1 MRRFKKF
8 KTNTIKTT
16 TMSESNSRPWIKHV
30 IAGVIFLVLAALY
43 CSPELGGKKINAHD
57 SVSAVAAAK
66 EVSEYAAKGETILWS
81 NGMFSGMP
89 MFQVAYAP
97 KANLLL
103 IFDYYQTL
111 LPTGLMLLF
120 TLMLGFYF
128 LMAQLKINSWVS
140 ILASA
145 AFSLNTYFILS
156 IEAGHVTKLVAI
168 AMMPALLGLV
178 ISYFREPKFIKA
190 ILVGIFTG
198 LALKANHLQITYYT
212 IIAVAALGV
221 SELVLAIMAK
231 EIVGFFKKAG
241 MLLAFALLGAAA
253 NTVTL
258 WTTWDYS
265 KEATR
270 GGTSELTKNAGSA
283 VSKTG
288 LDFDY
293 AMNWSYGKA
302 ETFNLM
308 IPNFA
313 GGGSSMPMDLKSPFA
328 AALQAQNIDPNA
340 LGGMPT
346 YWGASDMGT
355 GGPTYMGA
363 IVIFLFVL
371 SLFLISKRWLAIVL
385 PLVLLSLFLAWGEN
399 MEGLSRFFFDN
410 VPMYNKFRAPSML
423 LSITG
428 FAMILSAALG
438 LNELIKEGIEK
449 DTLIKKL
456 YLAFGLTGG
465 LSLIFYLLGGSLFDF
480 SGAGDANF
488 LEMLKQNKIEPNG
501 IYQGL
506 LDTRLAIM
514 KADALRSFFFIALA
528 AGLVFSFLKNWLK
541 PTAVLASLMALV
553 VVDLW
558 MVDKRYLNKDD
569 FQKKSS
575 YADFIEP
582 SAADQQILQDQ
593 NGIYRVFNTTPPSGP
608 FNDATTSYFHKH
620 IGGYS
625 AVKLL
630 RYQEL
635 IENHLGKGNQKA
647 YDMLNMRYYIQQDPQ
662 TGAPV
667 ARPNPGA
674 LGNAWFVMNPL
685 IVKNADEENE
695 KLGDARF
702 NPRTQA
708 LVDQRFEKYVAGL
721 TMDTASFVGAKVEL
735 TNYHPDKMEY
745 KSSSSKEGL
754 AVFSEIWYKGN
765 TDWKATI
772 DGKDAEFI
780 RVNYVLRGLKIPAGD
795 HKIEFVFHPKS
806 HYTGSSISLAGSGL
820 LLALLAF
827 ELFRMNRKKA

>member
-1 MRRFKKF
+1 
-8 KTNTIKTT
+8 
-16 TMSESNSRPWIKHV
+16 MSESNSRPWMKHV

-178 ISYFREPKFIKA
+178 ISYFREPKFIKV

-198 LALKANHLQITYYT
+198 LAIKANHLQITYYT

-270 GGTSELTKNAGSA
+270 GGTSELTKNTGSA

-410 VPMYNKFRAPSML
+410 IPMYNKFRAPSML

-449 DTLIKKL
+449 DTLIEKL

-488 LEMLKQNKIEPNG
+488 LDMLKQNKIEPNG

-506 LDTRLAIM
+506 LDTRMAIM

-569 FQKKSS
+569 FQKKST

-593 NGIYRVFNTTPPSGP
+593 NGIYRVFNTTPQSGP

-674 LGNAWFVMNPL
+674 LGNAWFVMNPV

-695 KLGDARF
+695 KLADAAF

>member
-1 MRRFKKF
+1 
-8 KTNTIKTT
+8 
-16 TMSESNSRPWIKHV
+16 MSESNSRPWMKHV

-795 HKIEFVFHPKS
+795 HKIKFVFHPKS

>member
-1 MRRFKKF
+1 MA
-8 KTNTIKTT
+8 
-16 TMSESNSRPWIKHV
+16 ESTSRPWLKHL

-66 EVSEYAAKGETILWS
+66 EVSDYAAKGETILWS

-103 IFDYYQTL
+103 IFDYYQTK

-128 LMAQLKINSWVS
+128 LMAQLKINPLIS

-168 AMMPALLGLV
+168 AMMPALLGMV

-198 LALKANHLQITYYT
+198 LAIKANHLQITYYT

-241 MLLAFALLGAAA
+241 VLLAFAVLGAAT
-253 NTVTL
+253 NTITL
-258 WTTWDYS
+258 WTTWDYAQ
-265 KEATR
+265 EATR

-293 AMNWSYGKA
+293 AMNWSYGKT

-313 GGGSSMPMDLKSPFA
+313 GGSSTMPMDLKSPFA

-371 SLFLISKRWLAIVL
+371 SLFLISKRWLAIIL

-399 MEGLSRFFFDN
+399 LESLSRFFFDN

-438 LNELIKEGIEK
+438 LNALVQEDLDKEKLIN
-449 DTLIKKL
+449 KL
-456 YLAFGLTGG
+456 YWAFGLTGG
-465 LSLIFYLLGGSLFDF
+465 LCLLFFVFGGTLFDF
-480 SGAGDANF
+480 SSPGDSNF
-488 LEMLKQNKIEPNG
+488 LDMLKKNKIDPNG

-514 KADALRSFFFIALA
+514 KADALRSFAFIALA
-528 AGLVFSFLKNWLK
+528 AALVFSFLKNWLK
-541 PTAVLASLMALV
+541 PTVVLSSMLALV
-553 VVDLW
+553 VIDLW

-582 SAADQQILQDQ
+582 SPADQKILQDQ
-593 NGIYRVFNTTPPSGP
+593 NGIYRVFNTTPQSGP

-662 TGAPV
+662 SGAPV
-667 ARPNPGA
+667 AIPNPGA
-674 LGNAWFVMNPL
+674 LGNAWFVMNPVL
-685 IVKNADEENE
+685 VKNADEENE
-695 KLGDARF
+695 KLADSTF

-721 TMDTASFVGAKVEL
+721 NMDTSSFSTAKVEL

-745 KSSSSKEGL
+745 KSVSSKEGL

-765 TDWKATI
+765 TDWKASI
-772 DGKDAEFI
+772 DGKPVEFI
-780 RVNYVLRGLKIPAGD
+780 RVNYVLRGLKIPAGE
-795 HKIEFVFHPKS
+795 HKVEFVFHPES
-806 HYTGSSISLAGSGL
+806 HYTGKNISLAGSGL

-827 ELFRMNRKKA
+827 EIFRMSRKKA

>member
-1 MRRFKKF
+1 
-8 KTNTIKTT
+8 
-16 TMSESNSRPWIKHV
+16 MSESISRPWMKHL

-43 CSPELGGKKINAHD
+43 CSPELSGKKINAHD

-66 EVSEYAAKGETILWS
+66 EVSDYAAKGETILWS

-128 LMAQLKINSWVS
+128 LMAQLKINQLVS

-178 ISYFREPKFIKA
+178 ISYFREPKFIKV

-198 LALKANHLQITYYT
+198 LAIKANHLQITYYT

-293 AMNWSYGKA
+293 AMNWSYGKS

-385 PLVLLSLFLAWGEN
+385 PLVFLSLFLAWGEN

-438 LNELIKEGIEK
+438 LNELIKEGIDK

-456 YLAFGLTGG
+456 YWAFGLTGG
-465 LSLIFYLLGGSLFDF
+465 LSLVFYVLGGSLFEF
-480 SGAGDANF
+480 TGAGDANF

-541 PTAVLASLMALV
+541 PTVVLSSLLALV

-593 NGIYRVFNTTPPSGP
+593 NGIYRVFNTTPSSGP

-662 TGAPV
+662 SGAPV

-674 LGNAWFVMNPL
+674 LGNAWFVMNPV

-695 KLGDARF
+695 KLGDAGF

-721 TMDTASFVGAKVEL
+721 TMDTASFASAKVEL

-806 HYTGSSISLAGSGL
+806 HYTGSSISLAGSGI

>member
-1 MRRFKKF
+1 
-8 KTNTIKTT
+8 
-16 TMSESNSRPWIKHV
+16 MSESNSRPWMKHV

-178 ISYFREPKFIKA
+178 ISYFREPKFIKV

-198 LALKANHLQITYYT
+198 LAIKANHLQITYYT

-231 EIVGFFKKAG
+231 EIAGFFKKAG

-410 VPMYNKFRAPSML
+410 IPMYNKFRAPSML

-438 LNELIKEGIEK
+438 LNELIQEGIDK
-449 DTLIKKL
+449 DKLIKRL
-456 YLAFGLTGG
+456 YWAFGLTGG
-465 LSLIFYLLGGSLFDF
+465 LSLIFYVLGGSLFDF

-488 LEMLKQNKIEPNG
+488 LNMLKQNKIEPNG

-569 FQKKSS
+569 FQKKST

-593 NGIYRVFNTTPPSGP
+593 NGIYRVFNTTPQSGP

-674 LGNAWFVMNPL
+674 LGNAWFVMNPV

-695 KLGDARF
+695 KLGDAGF

>member
-1 MRRFKKF
+1 MSD
-8 KTNTIKTT
+8 TNQ
-16 TMSESNSRPWIKHV
+16 RPWMKHL

-43 CSPELGGKKINAHD
+43 CAPELSGKKINAHD

-128 LMAQLKINSWVS
+128 LMAQLKINHWVS

-198 LALKANHLQITYYT
+198 LAIKANHLQITYYT

-221 SELVLAIMAK
+221 SELVLAVMAK

-253 NTVTL
+253 NTVSL

-270 GGTSELTKNAGSA
+270 GGTSELTKNVGSA

-313 GGGSSMPMDLKSPFA
+313 GGGSAMPMDPKSPFA
-328 AALQAQNIDPNA
+328 AALQAQSIDPNA

-399 MEGLSRFFFDN
+399 FEGLSRFFFDN
-410 VPMYNKFRAPSML
+410 
-423 LSITG
+423 
-428 FAMILSAALG
+428 
-438 LNELIKEGIEK
+438 
-449 DTLIKKL
+449 
-456 YLAFGLTGG
+456 
-465 LSLIFYLLGGSLFDF
+465 
-480 SGAGDANF
+480 
-488 LEMLKQNKIEPNG
+488 IEPYDNHPHPQK
-501 IYQGL
+501 IRIVFTS
-506 LDTRLAIM
+506 LDRRLYTQ
-514 KADALRSFFFIALA
+514 SH
-528 AGLVFSFLKNWLK
+528 
-541 PTAVLASLMALV
+541 
-553 VVDLW
+553 DL
-558 MVDKRYLNKDD
+558 
-569 FQKKSS
+569 
-575 YADFIEP
+575 
-582 SAADQQILQDQ
+582 
-593 NGIYRVFNTTPPSGP
+593 
-608 FNDATTSYFHKH
+608 
-620 IGGYS
+620 
-625 AVKLL
+625 
-630 RYQEL
+630 
-635 IENHLGKGNQKA
+635 
-647 YDMLNMRYYIQQDPQ
+647 
-662 TGAPV
+662 
-667 ARPNPGA
+667 
-674 LGNAWFVMNPL
+674 
-685 IVKNADEENE
+685 
-695 KLGDARF
+695 
-702 NPRTQA
+702 
-708 LVDQRFEKYVAGL
+708 
-721 TMDTASFVGAKVEL
+721 
-735 TNYHPDKMEY
+735 
-745 KSSSSKEGL
+745 
-754 AVFSEIWYKGN
+754 
-765 TDWKATI
+765 
-772 DGKDAEFI
+772 
-780 RVNYVLRGLKIPAGD
+780 
-795 HKIEFVFHPKS
+795 
-806 HYTGSSISLAGSGL
+806 
-820 LLALLAF
+820 
-827 ELFRMNRKKA
+827 